1 VTDEDEMPKNK
12 THKGT
17 AKRIKV
23 SAKGKL
29 QRQMTG
35 RRHRLEVKPS
45 SLTRRLEGT
54 TEVAP
59 ADAKRIKRLLGR

>member
-1 VTDEDEMPKNK
+1 MPKNK

-23 SAKGKL
+23 SSKGKL
-29 QRQMTG
+29 QRQMCG

-45 SLTRRLEGT
+45 TLTRKLEGT
-54 TEVAP
+54 VVVAP
-59 ADAKRIKRLLGR
+59 ADAPRIKRLLGR